1 MKKVLFLTG
10 IICLLATSCST
21 NTDVYDEK
29 AVEELTGKAN
39 DFNFSTEQTVNL
51 SVDYSAYQT
60 YGPVFFSVYSDN
72 PFEGSEENMRLK
84 EGVQPIFSNY
94 TNADHRY
101 SETITLPAYA
111 KKLYVV
117 SGNFLIAQTMMEA
130 EVVNGRATATAVNY
144 ATRSAAASRTN
155 RSMKKV
161 GTATTSLDKLYM
173 LSYKVDVNTGD
184 KGEEQVVKEW
194 HTPLGSWDSESG
206 RPNYILNPSDTDP
219 KLVLTEDEKDEL
231 YQAVANALVS
241 HQPCNSLYRKQGDLT
256 LDKESEVSI
265 TFLGSSTCWNNTL
278 GYYYYTDE
286 NRPTSL
292 MDLNVIML
300 FPNTQ
305 DGAWSRDYCKNPD
318 FYGNIALNRG
328 DAVLL
333 KYYPNIA
340 NGDYSGA
347 TTKFPKG
354 TKIGFI
360 LKSNGWG
367 MQKPEGDK
375 KYHNSYKGDGIY
387 KGNTP
392 IARQYNIWGSSTN
405 GLTYYCDEMAD
416 GDKGVFTQPNAE
428 RESRVAKF
436 AYSNDN
442 GDEYA
447 IISFEDACNDVDFD
461 DLIFALKPVNAFS
474 DLPKVE
480 NKKNTVSSVYAFE
493 DLWPSKGDYDLN
505 DVVVELRD
513 TKFFTKKSN
522 EKEYKITKQ
531 TFELTTYLNYVTLTS
546 GLGLVLE
553 TNANPSSIVM
563 KKVAPKSTDT
573 VEVAFTYEKNGNVYL
588 LTEDVKGE
596 LHSTYILEL
605 NYSGI
610 KEDSKTATVK
620 PFIFRSEE
628 NDKRWEVHIP
638 LEAPTAKV
646 NTSYFGKDDDCS
658 KPAEN
663 IYYVR
668 NSDYP
673 FAFCLTGVSI
683 DRFQDTILK
692 SSNERKPISELYPL
706 FLEWSTSNGAKNADW
721 YLKPLGWDQ

>member
-10 IICLLATSCST
+10 IICLFATSCST
-21 NTDVYDEK
+21 NTDVFDEK
-29 AVEELTGKAN
+29 AVEELAGKAN

-60 YGPVFFSVYSDN
+60 YGPVFFSVYSEN

-84 EGVQPIFSNY
+84 DGVKPIFSNY
-94 TNADHRY
+94 TDADRRY

-111 KKLYVV
+111 KKLYIV

-130 EVVNGRATATAVNY
+130 EIVNGRATATAINY
-144 ATRSAAASRTN
+144 ATKSAAASRAS
-155 RSMKKV
+155 RSMKKA
-161 GTATTSLDKLYM
+161 GTATTSLEKLYM

-184 KGEEQVVKEW
+184 KGEVQVMKEW

-206 RPNYILNPSDTDP
+206 RPNYLMNPSAVDP
-219 KLVLTEDEKDEL
+219 KLVFTEEEKGAL

-241 HQPCNSLYRKQGDLT
+241 HQPCSSIYRKQGDLT

-286 NRPTSL
+286 TRPTSL
-292 MDLNVIML
+292 MDLNVVML

-305 DGAWSRDYCKNPD
+305 DGFWVRDWWPNPD
-318 FYGNIALNRG
+318 FYGNIGLNRG

-340 NGDYSGA
+340 TGDYSEA

-354 TKIGFI
+354 TKIGFV

-367 MQKPEGDK
+367 MQKSDGDK
-375 KYHNSYKGDGIY
+375 KYYNNYKGDGIY
-387 KGNTP
+387 RGNTS
-392 IARQYNIWGSSTN
+392 IARQYNIWGSSTD

-416 GDKGVFTQPNAE
+416 GDKSAFTQPNATG
-428 RESRVAKF
+428 ESRVAKF
-436 AYSNDN
+436 AYNDDN

-480 NKKNTVSSVYAFE
+480 NKKNTVTSVYAFE
-493 DLWPSKGDYDLN
+493 DLWPNKGDYDMN

-522 EKEYKITKQ
+522 ETVYKITKQ
-531 TFELTTYLNYVTLTS
+531 TFELTTYLNYLTLTS

-563 KKVAPKSTDT
+563 KKVAPQSNDT
-573 VEVAFTYEKNGNVYL
+573 VEVAFNYEKNGKVYL

-596 LHSTYILEL
+596 LHTTYILEL
-605 NYSGI
+605 TYNGI
-610 KEDSKTATVK
+610 KENSKTATVK

-646 NTSYFGKDDDCS
+646 NTSYFGKDDDHS

-673 FAFCLTGVSI
+673 FAFCLAGVTI
-683 DRFQDTILK
+683 DRFQNTILK

-706 FLEWSTSNGAKNADW
+706 FLEWSTSKGAKNADW